1 TVLLTAQIYPPL
13 KTFIRSSLSRFRNQL
28 ALDAYK
34 GKIRNSDRSVTT
46 PRKKEQHPKSPK
58 SQKVPEA
65 PPAEE
70 PQEAQQQPEH
80 SEHPDSDHPS
90 EQLEEEPESEEEFE
104 SEEEPLATMA
114 GPSEKGKDP
123 RREPEEEQKPAIDPM
138 ARELL
143 DILSTSALAA
153 KVKLPDIQVLTGEN
167 STLQAFS
174 EFQDAIEAHLRIQK
188 IEDDVSKC
196 DYVFLHTTKR
206 ARLHA
211 KEYLKTCGNN
221 PVYDDLMEHLKELIV
236 SPLAVE
242 DIYTRFQRVRQT
254 YNGKTRPAAA
264 LATELKDLQL
274 QLPANT
280 YNDVALS
287 HRFIDALDPKVR
299 TAVRPHFTDGMKWD
313 DVVALAAR
321 FDKVLHSEERR
332 TSYKLRSA
340 ITRACNSGLS
350 PPSPRP
356 INSNNNSGPATQ
368 RPKFTKF
375 TNELRQQLAKVGK
388 C

>member
-1 TVLLTAQIYPPL
+1 
-13 KTFIRSSLSRFRNQL
+13 
-28 ALDAYK
+28 
-34 GKIRNSDRSVTT
+34 
-46 PRKKEQHPKSPK
+46 
-58 SQKVPEA
+58 
-65 PPAEE
+65 
-70 PQEAQQQPEH
+70 
-80 SEHPDSDHPS
+80 
-90 EQLEEEPESEEEFE
+90 
-104 SEEEPLATMA
+104 
-114 GPSEKGKDP
+114 
-123 RREPEEEQKPAIDPM
+123 
-138 ARELL
+138 
-143 DILSTSALAA
+143 
-153 KVKLPDIQVLTGEN
+153 
-167 STLQAFS
+167 
-174 EFQDAIEAHLRIQK
+174 QDAIEAHLRIQK

-196 DYVFLHTTKR
+196 DYVFLHTIKR

-264 LATELKDLQL
+264 LAAELKDLQL

-332 TSYKLRSA
+332 TTYKPRSA
-340 ITRACNSGLS
+340 FTRARNSGLS

-356 INSNNNSGPATQ
+356 INNNNNGSQGTQ
-368 RPKFTKF
+368 KPKFTKL
-375 TNELRQQLAKVGK
+375 TNELRQQLAKEGK
-388 C
+388 CFYCRKPGHRASDCELAKKSPTHRPKPASRATR